1 MGSCNRAKALQ
12 AKKGIE
18 QMTFFTLLSISLTL
32 EGGSNFEQMYAS
44 AKECGDA
51 LPAIYYEYYPH
62 FPDAMG
68 QCLQTDKVSSI
79 TIKPKL
85 RPEGLEL

>member
-1 MGSCNRAKALQ
+1 MGSCNRTKTLQ
-12 AKKGIE
+12 TKKGIE

-44 AKECGDA
+44 AKECRDA
-51 LPAIYYEYYPH
+51 SPVIYYEYYPH

-68 QCLQTDKVSSI
+68 QCLQTNKVSSI
-79 TIKPKL
+79 DIKPKL
-85 RPEGLEL
+85 RPEGLKL

>member
-1 MGSCNRAKALQ
+1 
-12 AKKGIE
+12 
-18 QMTFFTLLSISLTL
+18 MTFFTLLSISLTL

-51 LPAIYYEYYPH
+51 MPAIYAKYYPN
-62 FPDAMG
+62 FPESMA
-68 QCLQTDKVSSI
+68 QCLQTDKVSSL

-85 RPEGLEL
+85 RPEGLKL

>member
-1 MGSCNRAKALQ
+1 
-12 AKKGIE
+12 
-18 QMTFFTLLSISLTL
+18 
-32 EGGSNFEQMYAS
+32 MYAS

-68 QCLQTDKVSSI
+68 QCLQTDKISSI

-85 RPEGLEL
+85 RPEGLKL

>member
-1 MGSCNRAKALQ
+1 
-12 AKKGIE
+12 
-18 QMTFFTLLSISLTL
+18 MTFFTLLSISLTL

-62 FPDAMG
+62 FPEQWGNACK
-68 QCLQTDKVSSI
+68 Q
-79 TIKPKL
+79 IKFHQ
-85 RPEGLEL
+85 